1 MPIFLDKTGAP
12 RRARGRDLHAILEIS
27 LVLVTARAARTEL
40 DDDLHPHLALG
51 TKRRPARS
59 HGEVPRLPLRFQTFQ
74 CVFLCA
80 GHLEHLG

>member
-40 DDDLHPHLALG
+40 DDDLHPRTWRWG
-51 TKRRPARS
+51 PDDQRVRTARYRDC
-59 HGEVPRLPLRFQTFQ
+59 P
-74 CVFLCA
+74 CVFRLFSVFFCVQ
-80 GHLEHLG
+80 GILSI